1 MASKLL
7 EMSAEYAQQRSQF
20 GAPIGSFQMVQKM
33 LADMQT
39 EIYAARMMVLN
50 AAWEVDQGQDARE
63 KVSMVKL
70 FASEML
76 GHVADSAVQIF
87 GGMGYCTDLPIE
99 RYFRDARVFRLYD
112 GTSEIHRILI
122 SRTLLEKGPALL

>member
-1 MASKLL
+1 M
-7 EMSAEYAQQRSQF
+7 
-20 GAPIGSFQMVQKM
+20 
-33 LADMQT
+33 
-39 EIYAARMMVLN
+39 
-50 AAWEVDQGQDARE
+50 GQ
-63 KVSMVKL
+63 
-70 FASEML
+70 L